1 MTRRVRMR
9 VPCTVRVNETE
20 LAILRVLEG
29 SPSGSISLSIGEFST
44 RLGRCDA
51 SVRRSIG
58 LLEQKGLIEVHSRY
72 LRNGGQ
78 VENEY
83 ELTEVAQEY
92 LQLVAPGE

>member
-9 VPCTVRVNETE
+9 VPCQVRVNETE
-20 LAILRVLEG
+20 LAILRLLEA
-29 SPSGSISLSIGEFST
+29 SPRGAVSLSVGEFSSK
-44 RLGRCDA
+44 LGRCDA

-83 ELTEVAQEY
+83 ELTDVATEY
-92 LQLVAPGE
+92 LQLVAPGQ